1 MRMHMRTH
9 ICACI
14 CENTYAHAY
23 AHYART
29 HATGSIPVRTLDTD
43 KRQNL
48 INKFDFQSILRN
60 SPRGAAGG
68 PRTCRQRGPPS
79 HAEFRFLG
87 CGFEVYNYRTVGLTL
102 GSPRFVARAAHARAC
117 ERALQRED
125 IILISPQRSWGDIR
139 IMAHELSMEG
149 AIPPFQGGIATV
161 MLTTCA
167 RARGQFADLSQS
179 NLPIYPKAIFIARAS
194 ACICEHIC
202 AYARRRQQPEGCP
215 CQPDGLPEAP
225 LGKGRSKRPIPQK
238 RKFGVARWSALPTGT
253 RPTCRATPSNFLRR
267 SVVPR
272 GR

>member
-1 MRMHMRTH
+1 M
-9 ICACI
+9 
-14 CENTYAHAY
+14 
-23 AHYART
+23 
-29 HATGSIPVRTLDTD
+29 
-43 KRQNL
+43 
-48 INKFDFQSILRN
+48 
-60 SPRGAAGG
+60 
-68 PRTCRQRGPPS
+68 
-79 HAEFRFLG
+79 
-87 CGFEVYNYRTVGLTL
+87 
-102 GSPRFVARAAHARAC
+102 ARAAHARAC

-125 IILISPQRSWGDIR
+125 RILISPQRSWGDIR
-139 IMAHELSMEG
+139 ILDHELSMEG

-179 NLPIYPKAIFIARAS
+179 NLPIYPKAIFLARASACICEHICAYARAS

-215 CQPDGLPEAP
+215 CQPDGLREAP
-225 LGKGRSKRPIPQK
+225 LGKGRDKRPIPQK